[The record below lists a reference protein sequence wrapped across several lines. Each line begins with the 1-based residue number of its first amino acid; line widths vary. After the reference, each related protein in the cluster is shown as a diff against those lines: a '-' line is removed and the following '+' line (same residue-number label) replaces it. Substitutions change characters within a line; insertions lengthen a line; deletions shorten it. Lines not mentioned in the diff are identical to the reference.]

1 MCEKLLGLAVRQD
14 VKQSEEV
21 TADSPRCRHNGGQE
35 KEVARVVVIRIRV
48 KFLLNRLI
56 QSTINR
62 LVGWLAIASEVRLR
76 PHIPVELMAQGR
88 IDNDVPDASKLKI
101 FDPEVGLL
109 EPATVGHMLALGNI
123 SSLLET
129 LLNGSEEVL
138 MGIVRGASVLLT
150 AVQVISKLV
159 NDEVTTWTSF
169 MAVFTQVRDIQ
180 TKVLTVVGGPVLL
193 HLLLVEAMREGEAC
207 GLAERV
213 QPCIAGPGDL
223 LAVGRLTVGFLS
235 IGHGILQK

>member
-1 MCEKLLGLAVRQD
+1 MR
-14 VKQSEEV
+14 
-21 TADSPRCRHNGGQE
+21 PRF
-35 KEVARVVVIRIRV
+35 K
-48 KFLLNRLI
+48 
-56 QSTINR
+56 S
-62 LVGWLAIASEVRLR
+62 RLR
-76 PHIPVELMAQGR
+76 PHIPVELMAQGS

-223 LAVGRLTVGFLS
+223 LALGRLTVGFLS